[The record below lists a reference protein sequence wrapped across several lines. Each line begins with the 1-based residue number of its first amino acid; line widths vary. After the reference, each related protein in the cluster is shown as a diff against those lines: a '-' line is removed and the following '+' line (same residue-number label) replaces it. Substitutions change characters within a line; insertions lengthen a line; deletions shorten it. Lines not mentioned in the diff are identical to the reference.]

1 MVALFLPYHRFS
13 FTTSWVGWTLR
24 TQDTLRK
31 APKTVS
37 GSCVHSVD
45 NNNVYFSSDHP
56 SKISDR
62 KSFSV
67 HIWPLNLDKLP
78 AEIAP
83 VDPGEIT
90 IVNLGYNPGNLRIP
104 RKNAVFEPTLDEHSG
119 LRLTDFKIFH
129 CTHLRAM
136 LYYPIF

>member
-45 NNNVYFSSDHP
+45 NNNVYFSSYHP

-83 VDPGEIT
+83 VDPGEII
-90 IVNLGYNPGNLRIP
+90 IVNLGYNPGNLRIA
-104 RKNAVFEPTLDEHSG
+104 RKVLAFESSLDEHSG
-119 LRLTDFKIFH
+119 RRPKNLEVFH
-129 CTHLRAM
+129 
-136 LYYPIF
+136 